1 MIMTRHSFAI
11 LGTAV
16 LLTASVS
23 LFAQRGRGA
32 APAGPANPAIGNQQA
47 IQEGEAIYNQ
57 TCTACHGKDGSAG
70 EMAPAVAAPS
80 RRYNRATDAA
90 VFDAIKN
97 GIPQTQMAPFGSKF
111 SDDQIWKVVA
121 YIHGLRGTAID
132 APTQGNAANGEQ
144 FFWAKGQCG
153 TCHMIKGKG
162 SLLGPDLSNLAGM
175 RKTQSIVNALTKALH
190 RIPGDGGTHDSVLM
204 PLQTYQPVRVTLP
217 DGKTLNG
224 VLRNEDS
231 FSLQVFGTDNQ
242 LHLLDRSKL
251 KEVYY
256 EPKSLMPTDY
266 DKRLTAEEFQDLM
279 AFLTRLYVAPL
290 PPLPGGRGGPPP
302 A

>member
-1 MIMTRHSFAI
+1 MNKYSIAIFAAAA
-11 LGTAV
+11 LVA
-16 LLTASVS
+16 ASVGVS
-23 LFAQRGRGA
+23 AQRGGRGGGA
-32 APAGPANPAIGNQQA
+32 AGGPANPAIGNQQA

-80 RRYNRATDAA
+80 RRYNRVTDEQ
-90 VFDAIKN
+90 VFDAVKN
-97 GIPQTQMAPFGSKF
+97 GIPQTQMPPFGGKF
-111 SDDQIWKVVA
+111 SDDQIWKIVA

-144 FFWAKGQCG
+144 IFWNKGQCG
-153 TCHMIKGKG
+153 TCHMINAKG

-175 RKTQSIVNALTKALH
+175 RKTQSIVNALTKEIH

-204 PLQTYQPVRVTLP
+204 PLQTYQPVRVTLA
-217 DGKTLNG
+217 DGKVMNG

-242 LHLLDRSKL
+242 LYLLERAKV

-256 EPKSLMPTDY
+256 QPKSLMPTDY
-266 DKRLTAEEFQDLM
+266 DKRLTPVEFKDLL
-279 AFLTRLYVAPL
+279 AFLTRQ
-290 PPLPGGRGGPPP
+290 GRSAPPP
-302 A
+302 ARRN

>member
-1 MIMTRHSFAI
+1 MNKYSIAI
-11 LGTAV
+11 VGAAALVA
-16 LLTASVS
+16 ASAGVS
-23 LFAQRGRGA
+23 AQRGGRSG

-80 RRYNRATDAA
+80 RRYNRVTDAQ
-90 VFDAIKN
+90 VFDAVKN
-97 GIPQTQMAPFGSKF
+97 GIPQTQMPPFGGKF
-111 SDDQIWKVVA
+111 SDDQIWKIVA

-144 FFWAKGQCG
+144 IFWNKGQCG
-153 TCHMIKGKG
+153 TCHMINAKG

-175 RKTQSIVNALTKALH
+175 RKTQSIVNALTKEIH

-204 PLQTYQPVRVTLP
+204 PLQTYQPVRVTLA
-217 DGKTLNG
+217 DGKVMNG

-242 LHLLDRSKL
+242 LYLLERAKV

-256 EPKSLMPTDY
+256 QPKSLMPTDY
-266 DKRLTAEEFQDLM
+266 DKRLTPQEFQDLM